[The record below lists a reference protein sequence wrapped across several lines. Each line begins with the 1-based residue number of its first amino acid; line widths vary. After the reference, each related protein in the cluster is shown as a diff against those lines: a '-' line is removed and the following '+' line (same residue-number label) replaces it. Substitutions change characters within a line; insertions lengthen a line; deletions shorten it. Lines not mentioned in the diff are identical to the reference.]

1 MLEQNTTE
9 ADKYQH
15 IPVNLRTYIEAQMKS
30 GRVTSSFDAHVTA
43 NLGFIAGLLGNTA
56 QVELSAGYTVYSNL
70 YSYIIGETGKGK
82 SGYLRP
88 GLQLISKIQIEK
100 DALYRKEKERRY
112 KLKKEQEQENKKRK
126 ANDERL
132 VFDQDLKS
140 DYPTGVFNTKYPL
153 FTGDFTIEGLQEL
166 AAITTGG
173 NFFVVRD
180 EFAGTFNTFEKT
192 GRQND
197 IPFLNEAYESAGV
210 YSVTRKMKE
219 AKIPSIH
226 NLCSNM
232 LGGIQKKAVY
242 KMLDRY
248 EQRGDGDALHSRFQN
263 LSILDFQR
271 EDQDAVAVN
280 PSYTKAFEDIVR
292 QIVDER
298 VVFSKMESE
307 EHTPHTFKLSS
318 EAEVLYK
325 NFCRDNKPSAKG
337 DLFDEYIEKTPT
349 FLLKIGLIFHIL
361 KKQNNIFIG
370 TTKDLISG
378 ETMYEASKYVRTK
391 IEYAK
396 QLYRVESDI
405 SIRTESAA
413 EKLKKYLND
422 EETAFYKKFTAKKE
436 LWSTRDLAFTHQK
449 SLPTKQNNS
458 IDYEAL
464 SSILQYLVNE
474 EQLYSIEE
482 EHPRNKTIIKK
493 YSLFPIEVITPP
505 DNNNGGNTSAN
516 TGPVTTGTEKPI
528 NRSSYTAN
536 SRKTYSTNI
545 SLKDHLRN
553 IKDKIDV
560 REFLKKYLD
569 IKKGVAL
576 CPFHDDRNP
585 SLSVTKEYYHCFS
598 CGSHGDSLDFLINL
612 RGLSFKDALKELEY
626 YSNTTPIVVKE
637 EPKIDNTPL
646 LQKQL
651 NEIWNTAVFT
661 SDDKL
666 YLKKRFNQE
675 TGGALK
681 IPSLRY
687 HHHLKYTSIG
697 NDQLFYPALVS
708 KITDKFGNFIGM
720 QRTYLSDDFA
730 VKRDI
735 NPARKIL
742 GRLSGGYV
750 VLEEY
755 TANNILYVGE
765 GVESVYSAKLIGV
778 SGEGS
783 YYAALSST
791 NLPDLPSRFD
801 KITILA
807 DNDEAGILFA
817 ERMKEKYRDKVGVLF
832 PSPEYKDFNDQLW
845 GVKKV

>member
-9 ADKYQH
+9 VNKYQY
-15 IPVNLRTYIEAQMKS
+15 IPVNLRTYVEAQIKT

-43 NLGFIAGLLGNTA
+43 NLGFIAGLLGNI
-56 QVELSAGYTVYSNL
+56 VKVSRPSGFNIYPNL
-70 YSYIIGETGKGK
+70 LTYIIGDSGQGK

-88 GLQLISKIQIEK
+88 GLQLLSRIQIEK
-100 DALYRKEKERRY
+100 DALYEEEKLRRY
-112 KLKKEQEQENKKRK
+112 KLKKELEQENKDRKR
-126 ANDERL
+126 N
-132 VFDQDLKS
+132 VSNPNLKS
-140 DYPTGVFNTKYPL
+140 DYPSGVFNTRYPL
-153 FTGDFTIEGLQEL
+153 FTSDFTIEGLQEL
-166 AAITTGG
+166 AAVTTGG
-173 NFFVVRD
+173 NFFAVRD
-180 EFAGTFNTFEKT
+180 EFAGTFYTFEKA

-197 IPFLNEAYESAGV
+197 VPFLNESYEAAGA

-219 AKIPSIH
+219 AKIPTIY
-226 NLCSNM
+226 NLCGNL
-232 LGGIQKKAVY
+232 LGGIQKTAIY
-242 KMLDRY
+242 KILEAY
-248 EQRGDGDALHSRFQN
+248 ERKGDGNGLHARFQN
-263 LSILDFQR
+263 LSILEFHEEFQKA
-271 EDQDAVAVN
+271 EPINLA
-280 PSYTKAFEDIVR
+280 YTKAWEDVIR

-298 VVFSKMESE
+298 IIFSKVKPKD
-307 EHTPHTFKLSS
+307 HDPHVFVLSQ
-318 EAEVLYK
+318 EADALYEC
-325 NFCRDNKPSAKG
+325 FCRDTKTATGNMM
-337 DLFDEYIEKTPT
+337 FDEFIRKTHS
-349 FLLKIGLIFHIL
+349 FLLKIGLIFNIL
-361 KKQNNIFIG
+361 KKQNGIFTGIDQ
-370 TTKDLISG
+370 DLISG
-378 ETMYEASKYVRTK
+378 ETLYEALRYVRTK

-396 QLYRVESDI
+396 QLYRVESSI
-405 SIRTESAA
+405 SIRTESST
-413 EKLKKYLND
+413 ERLKKYLNN

-436 LWSTRDLAFTHQK
+436 LWSIRDLASTHER

-493 YSLFPIEVITPP
+493 YSLFPIEIMTPP

-675 TGGALK
+675 TRGALK

-687 HHHLKYTSIG
+687 HPHLKYTSIG

-735 NPARKIL
+735 NPVRKIL

-755 TANNILYVGE
+755 TANNIIYVGE

-832 PSPEYKDFNDQLW
+832 PSPEYKDFNDQLST
-845 GVKKV
+845 GSKDFAF

>member
-1 MLEQNTTE
+1 MIALDNKEVNN
-9 ADKYQH
+9 YQH
-15 IPVNLRTYIEAQMKS
+15 IPTNLKSYVEAQMKS

-43 NLGFIAGLLGNTA
+43 NIGFIAGLIGNIA
-56 QVELSAGYTVYSNL
+56 QVKLSAGFTVYPNI
-70 YSYIIGETGKGK
+70 YSYIIGESGQGK

-126 ANDERL
+126 VNDERL

-140 DYPTGVFNTKYPL
+140 DYPTGVFNTQYPF

-166 AAITTGG
+166 AAVTTGG

-197 IPFLNEAYESAGV
+197 IPFLNEAYEAAGV

-232 LGGIQKKAVY
+232 LGGIQKQAIDKI
-242 KMLDRY
+242 LNRY
-248 EQRGDGDALHSRFQN
+248 EQRGDGDALHARFQN
-263 LSILDFQR
+263 LSYIVDFEE
-271 EDQDAVAVN
+271 EDQKAEAIN
-280 PSYTKAFEDIVR
+280 PSCTKAFEDIIR
-292 QIVDER
+292 QIVNER

-307 EHTPHTFKLSS
+307 EHTPHTLKLSS
-318 EAEVLYK
+318 EAEILYE
-325 NFCRDNKPSAKG
+325 NFARDNKASTKN
-337 DLFDEYIEKTPT
+337 DLFSEFIKKTPT

-361 KKQNNIFIG
+361 KKQNNIFIE
-370 TTKDLISG
+370 TEKDLISG

-396 QLYRVESDI
+396 QLYRVESNI
-405 SIRTESAA
+405 SFKIESSV
-413 EKLKKYLND
+413 ERVNKYLNN
-422 EETAFYKKFTAKKE
+422 ERTAFYKKFTAKKE
-436 LWSTRDLAFTHQK
+436 LWSIRDLAYTHDK
-449 SLPTKQNNS
+449 SLPIKQNSS
-458 IDYEAL
+458 IDYEVL
-464 SSILQYLVNE
+464 SGLLHYLVNE

-482 EHPRNKTIIKK
+482 EHPRNKSIIKK
-493 YSLFPIEVITPP
+493 YSLFPIEIITPP
-505 DNNNGGNTSAN
+505 DNNNTPP
-516 TGPVTTGTEKPI
+516 PVTAPVTPKTEKPI
-528 NRSSYTAN
+528 NKSSYTSN
-536 SRKTYSTNI
+536 NIKTYSANI
-545 SLKDHLRN
+545 PLKDHLRA

-612 RGLSFKDALKELEY
+612 RGLNFKDSLKELEH
-626 YSNTTPIVVKE
+626 YSNTNPIVVKE
-637 EPKIDNTPL
+637 EIKVDNSAT
-646 LQKQL
+646 LQNQL
-651 NEIWNTAVFT
+651 NEIWNKAVFT
-661 SDDKL
+661 SDDKP
-666 YLKKRFNQE
+666 YLKNRWKIE
-675 TGGALK
+675 KIDIPTLK
-681 IPSLRY
+681 Y
-687 HHHLKYTSIG
+687 HPHLKYSSIG
-697 NDQLFYPALVS
+697 NDKLFYPALLS
-708 KITDKFGNFIGM
+708 KIQDKFGNFIGL
-720 QRTYLSDDFA
+720 QRTYLSDDLAF
-730 VKRDI
+730 KRDI
-735 NPARKIL
+735 SPVRKIL

-755 TANNILYVGE
+755 TANNKLYIGE
-765 GVESVYSAKLIGV
+765 GVESVFSVKLLNKG
-778 SGEGS
+778 GEGS

-791 NLPDLPSRFD
+791 NLPDIPSRFD
-801 KITILA
+801 TIIVVA
-807 DNDEAGILFA
+807 DNDEAGSAFA
-817 ERMKEKYRDKVGVLF
+817 RRIKEKYGALKVSVIF
-832 PSPEYKDFNDQLW
+832 PQEQFKDFNDELQDN
-845 GVKKV
+845 

>member
-1 MLEQNTTE
+1 MLDENTTE
-9 ADKYQH
+9 VNKYQY
-15 IPVNLRTYIEAQMKS
+15 IPVNLRTYVEAQIKT

-43 NLGFIAGLLGNTA
+43 NLGFIAGLLGNIVKVSRPT
-56 QVELSAGYTVYSNL
+56 GFNIYPNL
-70 YSYIIGETGKGK
+70 LTYIIGDSGQGK

-88 GLQLISKIQIEK
+88 GLQLLSRIQIEK
-100 DALYRKEKERRY
+100 DALYEEEKLRRY
-112 KLKKEQEQENKKRK
+112 KLKKELEQENKDRKR
-126 ANDERL
+126 N
-132 VFDQDLKS
+132 VSNPNLKS
-140 DYPTGVFNTKYPL
+140 DYPSGVFNTRYPL
-153 FTGDFTIEGLQEL
+153 FTSDFTIEGLQEL
-166 AAITTGG
+166 AAVTTGG
-173 NFFVVRD
+173 NFFAVRD
-180 EFAGTFNTFEKT
+180 EFAGTFYTFEKA

-197 IPFLNEAYESAGV
+197 VPFLNESYEAAGA

-219 AKIPSIH
+219 AKIPTIY
-226 NLCSNM
+226 NLCGNL
-232 LGGIQKKAVY
+232 LGGIQKTAIY
-242 KMLDRY
+242 KILEAY
-248 EQRGDGDALHSRFQN
+248 ERKGDGNGLHARFQN
-263 LSILDFQR
+263 LSILEFHEEFQKA
-271 EDQDAVAVN
+271 EPINFA
-280 PSYTKAFEDIVR
+280 YTKAWEDVIR

-298 VVFSKMESE
+298 IIFSKVKPKD
-307 EHTPHTFKLSS
+307 HDPHVFVLSQ
-318 EAEVLYK
+318 EADALYEC
-325 NFCRDNKPSAKG
+325 FCRDTKTSTGNMM
-337 DLFDEYIEKTPT
+337 FDEFIRKTHS

-361 KKQNNIFIG
+361 KKQNGIFIG
-370 TTKDLISG
+370 IDQDFISG
-378 ETMYEASKYVRTK
+378 ETLYEALRYVRTK

-396 QLYRVESDI
+396 QLYRVESSI
-405 SIRTESAA
+405 SIRTESNT
-413 EKLKKYLND
+413 ERLKKYLNN

-436 LWSTRDLAFTHQK
+436 LWSTRDLASTHER

-482 EHPRNKTIIKK
+482 EHPRNKSIIKK

-505 DNNNGGNTSAN
+505 DNNKGGDAPVY
-516 TGPVTTGTEKPI
+516 TGPVTTRTEKPI
-528 NRSSYTAN
+528 NRSSYTPNA
-536 SRKTYSTNI
+536 RKTYSTNI

-626 YSNTTPIVVKE
+626 YSNTTPIIVKE
-637 EPKIDNTPL
+637 EPKMDNTPV

-675 TGGALK
+675 TGLLK

-687 HHHLKYTSIG
+687 HPHLKYTSIG

-708 KITDKFGNFIGM
+708 KITDKFGNFIGI

-735 NPARKIL
+735 NPVRKIL

-778 SGEGS
+778 GGEGS

-791 NLPDLPSRFD
+791 NLSDLPSRFD
-801 KITILA
+801 KIIILA
-807 DNDEAGILFA
+807 DNDEAGISFA
-817 ERMKEKYRDKVGVLF
+817 ERMKEKYKDKVGVLF

-845 GVKKV
+845 GVKK